1 MKALF
6 VSEPGPEPGF
16 EVRDVETPEAGPK
29 DVVIEVHATGI
40 CGHDIAIM
48 TGLLR
53 RGVDHSVILGHEI
66 SGTIAQVGS
75 DVSGLS
81 EGDPVVASLT
91 ASCGRCDRC
100 NSGLDYRCR
109 YGTGVGHGVN
119 GGFAEYI
126 KLPATS
132 VTPLPSD
139 IDLVGAC
146 LIGCPIGVCVRAAR
160 SVARVAAGESV
171 LVTGAGGGLGVHAVQ
186 IANALGAGQV
196 FAATSSPEK
205 LDVLDGYAPGG
216 AILGGELDFSELVL
230 AFTEDQGADVVIDTV
245 GSATFRSAIRSL
257 SQYGRMVL
265 LGEVE
270 GSRASL
276 NLTDIM
282 FRDAAIY
289 GSTGASRPDIEAAI
303 EMVASGS
310 VQPVVHTA
318 MPLEDAAEAVS
329 LVTSRQVT
337 GRVVLT
343 PR

>member
-6 VSEPGPEPGF
+6 VKQPGPTPEF
-16 EVRDVETPEAGPK
+16 EVRDVETPEAGPN
-29 DVVIEVHATGI
+29 DVVIKVHAAGL

-66 SGTIAQVGS
+66 SGTIAQLGS
-75 DVSGLS
+75 DVTGLS
-81 EGDPVVASLT
+81 EGDAVVASLT
-91 ASCGRCDRC
+91 ASCGTCDRC
-100 NSGLDYRCR
+100 RSGLDYRCR
-109 YGTGVGHGVN
+109 NGTGVGHGIN
-119 GGFAEYI
+119 GGFAEYVR
-126 KLPATS
+126 LPATS
-132 VTPLPSD
+132 VTVLPANL
-139 IDLVGAC
+139 DLTGAA
-146 LIGCPIGVCVRAAR
+146 LIACPIGVCVRAAK
-160 SVARVAAGESV
+160 SVARISAGETA

-186 IANALGAGQV
+186 VAGALGAQV

-205 LDVLDGYAPGG
+205 LDALDRFAPGG
-216 AILGGELDFSELVL
+216 SILGGELDFSELVL

-270 GSRASL
+270 GNRTTL

-289 GSTGASRPDIEAAI
+289 GSTGASRPDIETAI
-303 EMVASGS
+303 AMVASGT
-310 VQPVVHTA
+310 VEPVVHAA
-318 MPLEDAAEAVS
+318 MPLEDAGEAVRQ
-329 LVTSRQVT
+329 VTSRQVT
-337 GRVVLT
+337 GRIALT

>member
-6 VSEPGPEPGF
+6 VKQPGPTPEF
-16 EVRDVETPEAGPK
+16 EIREVDTPEAGPN
-29 DVVIEVHATGI
+29 DVVIEVHAAGL

-66 SGTIAQVGS
+66 SGTIAQLGS
-75 DVSGLS
+75 DVTALS

-91 ASCGRCDRC
+91 ASCGQCDRC

-109 YGTGVGHGVN
+109 NGSGVGHGVN
-119 GGFAEYI
+119 GGFAEYV
-126 KLPATS
+126 KLPATG

-139 IDLVGAC
+139 IDLVGAS
-146 LIGCPIGVCVRAAR
+146 LIACPIGVCVRAAK
-160 SVARVAAGESV
+160 SVARVSAGESV

-186 IANALGAGQV
+186 IAGALGAQV

-205 LDVLDGYAPGG
+205 LDGLDSYAPGG

-303 EMVASGS
+303 ELVASGD
-310 VQPVVHTA
+310 VQPVVHTT
-318 MPLEDAAEAVS
+318 MPLEDASEAVS
-329 LVTSRQVT
+329 LVTSRQAT
-337 GRVVLT
+337 GRVALT

>member
-6 VSEPGPEPGF
+6 VKEPGPEPEF
-16 EVRDVETPEAGPK
+16 EVREVETPEAGTN
-29 DVVIEVHATGI
+29 DVVIEVQAAGL
-40 CGHDIAIM
+40 CGHDIAIT

-53 RGVDHSVILGHEI
+53 RGVDHNVILGHEI
-66 SGTIAQVGS
+66 SGTIAQVGT
-75 DVSGLS
+75 DVASLS

-91 ASCGRCDRC
+91 ASCGQCDRC
-100 NSGLDYRCR
+100 ASGLDYRCR

-132 VTPLPSD
+132 VTSLPPNV
-139 IDLVGAC
+139 DLIGAC
-146 LIGCPIGVCVRAAR
+146 LIGCPIGVCARAAK
-160 SVARVAAGESV
+160 SVARVATGESV

-186 IANALGAGQV
+186 IASALGAAQV

-216 AILGGELDFSELVL
+216 AILGGELDFSELVM

-270 GSRASL
+270 GGRASL

-310 VQPVVHTA
+310 VQPVVHTT

-337 GRVVLT
+337 GRVVLS

>member
-6 VSEPGPEPGF
+6 VKEPGPTPEF
-16 EVRDVETPEAGPK
+16 EVRDAATPEAGPN
-29 DVVIEVHATGI
+29 DVVIEVRVAGL

-53 RGVDHSVILGHEI
+53 RGVDHSVILGHEV
-66 SGTIAQVGS
+66 SGTIAQLGS
-75 DVSGLS
+75 DVTGLS
-81 EGDPVVASLT
+81 EGDLVVASLT

-126 KLPATS
+126 RLPAAS
-132 VTPLPSD
+132 VTPLPAEA
-139 IDLVGAC
+139 DLPGAC
-146 LIGCPIGVCVRAAR
+146 LIACPIGVCARAAK
-160 SVARVAAGESV
+160 SVARVSAGESV

-186 IANALGAGQV
+186 VAGALGATQV

-205 LDVLDGYAPGG
+205 LDVLDSYAPGG

-230 AFTEDQGADVVIDTV
+230 AFTEDQGANVVIDTV

-270 GSRASL
+270 GGRASL

-289 GSTGASRPDIEAAI
+289 GSTGANRPDIETAI
-303 EMVASGS
+303 EMVASGT
-310 VQPVVHTA
+310 VTPVVHEA

-337 GRVVLT
+337 GRVALI

>member
-6 VSEPGPEPGF
+6 VKEPGPTPEF
-16 EVRDVETPEAGPK
+16 EVRDVETPEAGPN
-29 DVVIEVHATGI
+29 DVVVEVQATGI

-53 RGVDHSVILGHEI
+53 RGVDYNVILGHEV
-66 SGTIAQVGS
+66 SGTVTEVGS
-75 DVSGLS
+75 DVTGLS
-81 EGDPVVASLT
+81 GGDPVVASLT

-100 NSGLDYRCR
+100 YSGLDYRCY

-126 KLPATS
+126 GLPATS
-132 VTPLPSD
+132 VTALPHGG
-139 IDLVGAC
+139 DLVGAC
-146 LIGCPIGVCVRAAR
+146 LIGCPIGVCVRAAK
-160 SVARVAAGESV
+160 SVVRIAAGESV

-186 IANALGAGQV
+186 VASALGAAQV

-205 LDVLDGYAPGG
+205 LDALEAFTPGG
-216 AILGGELDFSELVL
+216 SILGGELDFSELVL

-270 GSRASL
+270 GGRASL

-303 EMVASGS
+303 EMVASES
-310 VQPVVHTA
+310 VQPVIHA
-318 MPLEDAAEAVS
+318 ELPLEDAAEAVS

>member
-126 KLPATS
+126 RLPATS

-139 IDLVGAC
+139 VELVGAC

-270 GSRASL
+270 GGRASL

-303 EMVASGS
+303 EMVTSGS

>member
-6 VSEPGPEPGF
+6 VKQPGPKPEF
-16 EVRDVETPEAGPK
+16 EVRDAETPQAGPN
-29 DVVIEVHATGI
+29 DVVVQVHAAGL

-53 RGVDHSVILGHEI
+53 RGVDHSVILGHEV
-66 SGTIAQVGS
+66 SGTVAQIGS
-75 DVSGLS
+75 DVTGLS
-81 EGDPVVASLT
+81 EGDPVVVSLT
-91 ASCGRCDRC
+91 ASCGTCDRC
-100 NSGLDYRCR
+100 RSGLDYRCR
-109 YGTGVGHGVN
+109 YGSGVGHGVN

-126 KLPATS
+126 RLPATS
-132 VTPLPSD
+132 VIPLPT
-139 IDLVGAC
+139 DLDLTGAS
-146 LIGCPIGVCVRAAR
+146 LIACPIGVAVRAAK
-160 SVARVAAGESV
+160 SVARISPGETA

-186 IANALGAGQV
+186 VAGALGAAQV

-205 LDVLDGYAPGG
+205 LDALDNYAPGG

-270 GSRASL
+270 GSRTSL

-289 GSTGASRPDIEAAI
+289 GSTGANRPDIEIAI
-303 EMVASGS
+303 ELVAAGS
-310 VQPVVHTA
+310 VEPVVHAA
-318 MPLEDAAEAVS
+318 MPLEDAADAVQQ
-329 LVTSRQVT
+329 VTSRQAT
-337 GRVVLT
+337 GRVALT
-343 PR
+343 LG

>member
-6 VSEPGPEPGF
+6 VKEPGPTPEF
-16 EVRDVETPEAGPK
+16 EVRDVETPEAGPN
-29 DVVIEVHATGI
+29 DVVIEVHAAGL

-53 RGVDHSVILGHEI
+53 RGVDHSVILGHEV
-66 SGTIAQVGS
+66 SGAIAQLGS
-75 DVSGLS
+75 DVNGLS

-91 ASCGRCDRC
+91 ATCGRCDRC

-119 GGFAEYI
+119 GGFSEYV
-126 KLPATS
+126 KLPAAS

-139 IDLVGAC
+139 VDLVGAA
-146 LIGCPIGVCVRAAR
+146 LIACPIGVCARAAK
-160 SVARVAAGESV
+160 SVARVSAGESV

-186 IANALGAGQV
+186 IAGALGATQV

-205 LDVLDGYAPGG
+205 LDVLDSYAPGG

-270 GSRASL
+270 GGRASL

-289 GSTGASRPDIEAAI
+289 GSTGANRPDIETAI
-303 EMVASGS
+303 EMVASGT
-310 VQPVVHTA
+310 VTPVVHEA

-329 LVTSRQVT
+329 LVTSRQAT
-337 GRVVLT
+337 GRVALI

>member
-6 VSEPGPEPGF
+6 VKEPGPEPEF
-16 EVRDVETPEAGPK
+16 EVREVDTPEAGPYE
-29 DVVIEVHATGI
+29 VVVEVQAAGL

-53 RGVDHSVILGHEI
+53 RGVDHDTILGHEI

-75 DVSGLS
+75 DVAGLS
-81 EGDPVVASLT
+81 EGNPVVASLT

-109 YGTGVGHGVN
+109 YGVGVGHGVN
-119 GGFAEYI
+119 GGFAEFV
-126 KLPATS
+126 KLPAAS

-139 IDLVGAC
+139 IDLVGAS
-146 LIGCPIGVCVRAAR
+146 LIACPIGVCVRAAR
-160 SVARVAAGESV
+160 SVARVSAGESV
-171 LVTGAGGGLGVHAVQ
+171 LVTGAGGGLGVHAIQV
-186 IANALGAGQV
+186 AAALGAAQV
-196 FAATSSPEK
+196 FAATSSAEK
-205 LDVLDGYAPGG
+205 LDLLDGYAPGG
-216 AILGGELDFSELVL
+216 AMLGGELDFSELVL

-270 GSRASL
+270 GGRASL

-289 GSTGASRPDIEAAI
+289 GSTGANRPDIEAAI

-310 VQPVVHTA
+310 VQPVVHAA
-318 MPLEDAAEAVS
+318 MPLEDAAKAVG

-337 GRVVLT
+337 GRIALT

>member
-6 VSEPGPEPGF
+6 VKQPGPSPEF
-16 EVRDVETPEAGPK
+16 EIREVDTPEAGPN
-29 DVVIEVHATGI
+29 DVVIEVHAAGL

-66 SGTIAQVGS
+66 SGTIAQLGS
-75 DVSGLS
+75 DVTALS

-91 ASCGRCDRC
+91 ASCGQCDRC

-109 YGTGVGHGVN
+109 NGSGVGHGVN
-119 GGFAEYI
+119 GGFAEYV
-126 KLPATS
+126 KLPATG

-139 IDLVGAC
+139 IDLVGAS
-146 LIGCPIGVCVRAAR
+146 LIACPIGVCVRAAK
-160 SVARVAAGESV
+160 SVARVSAGESV

-186 IANALGAGQV
+186 IAGALGAQV

-205 LDVLDGYAPGG
+205 LDGLDSYAPGG

-303 EMVASGS
+303 ELVASGE
-310 VQPVVHTA
+310 VQPVVHTT

-329 LVTSRQVT
+329 LVTSRQAT
-337 GRVVLT
+337 GRVALT

>member
-6 VSEPGPEPGF
+6 VKQPGPTPEF
-16 EVRDVETPEAGPK
+16 EIRDVDTPEAGPN
-29 DVVIEVHATGI
+29 DVVIEVHAAGL

-66 SGTIAQVGS
+66 SGTIAQLGS
-75 DVSGLS
+75 DVTGLAK
-81 EGDPVVASLT
+81 GDPVVASLT

-109 YGTGVGHGVN
+109 YGSGVGHGVN
-119 GGFAEYI
+119 GGFAEYV
-126 KLPATS
+126 KLPATG

-139 IDLVGAC
+139 IDLVGAS
-146 LIGCPIGVCVRAAR
+146 LIACPIGVCVRAAK
-160 SVARVAAGESV
+160 SVARVSAGESV

-186 IANALGAGQV
+186 IAGALGAQV
-196 FAATSSPEK
+196 FAATTSPEK
-205 LDVLDGYAPGG
+205 LDGLDSYAPGG

-230 AFTEDQGADVVIDTV
+230 AFTEDKGADVVIDTV

-303 EMVASGS
+303 ELVASGE
-310 VQPVVHTA
+310 VQPVVHTT
-318 MPLEDAAEAVS
+318 MPLEDASEAVS
-329 LVTSRQVT
+329 LVTSRQAT
-337 GRVVLT
+337 GRVALT

>member
-6 VSEPGPEPGF
+6 VKQPGPTPEF
-16 EVRDVETPEAGPK
+16 EIREVDTPEAGPN
-29 DVVIEVHATGI
+29 DVVIEVHAAGL

-66 SGTIAQVGS
+66 SGTIAQLGS
-75 DVSGLS
+75 DVTGLAK
-81 EGDPVVASLT
+81 GDPVVASLT
-91 ASCGRCDRC
+91 ASCGQCDRC

-109 YGTGVGHGVN
+109 NGSGVGHGVN
-119 GGFAEYI
+119 GGFAEYV
-126 KLPATS
+126 KLPATG

-139 IDLVGAC
+139 IDLVGAS
-146 LIGCPIGVCVRAAR
+146 LIACPIGVCVRAAK
-160 SVARVAAGESV
+160 SVARVSAGESV

-186 IANALGAGQV
+186 IAGALGAQV

-205 LDVLDGYAPGG
+205 LDGLDSYAPGG

-303 EMVASGS
+303 ELVASGE
-310 VQPVVHTA
+310 VQPVVHTT

-329 LVTSRQVT
+329 LVTSRQAT
-337 GRVVLT
+337 GRVALT

>member
-6 VSEPGPEPGF
+6 VKQPGPTPEF
-16 EVRDVETPEAGPK
+16 EIREVDTPEAGPN
-29 DVVIEVHATGI
+29 DVVIEVHAAGL

-66 SGTIAQVGS
+66 SGTIAQLGS
-75 DVSGLS
+75 DVTALS

-91 ASCGRCDRC
+91 ASCGQCDRC

-109 YGTGVGHGVN
+109 NGSGVGHGVN
-119 GGFAEYI
+119 GGFAEYV
-126 KLPATS
+126 KLPATG

-139 IDLVGAC
+139 IDLVGAS
-146 LIGCPIGVCVRAAR
+146 LIACPIGVCVRAAK
-160 SVARVAAGESV
+160 SVARVSAGESV

-186 IANALGAGQV
+186 IAGALGAQV

-205 LDVLDGYAPGG
+205 LDGLDSYAPGG

-289 GSTGASRPDIEAAI
+289 GSTGASRPDIEAAV
-303 EMVASGS
+303 ELVASGD
-310 VQPVVHTA
+310 VQPVVHTT

-329 LVTSRQVT
+329 LVTSRQAT
-337 GRVVLT
+337 GRVALT